1 MDLKNKIN
9 EQVEQ
14 KQIHRYREHFDGCQM
29 GRGLGGLG
37 EKGEGIEKYKLAVT
51 E

>member
-29 GRGLGGLG
+29 EWGLGDGQ
-37 EKGEGIEKYKLAVT
+37 KGEGIQKYKLVVT